1 MRAEAAGGEAGER
14 AHDAEV
20 GFLGEVV
27 GDVLSAEVGEEA
39 PHVFLGGLDE
49 VGEGSAVASPC
60 FEGEC
65 GDGII
70 GRFVRCA
77 GVHTRKNTRLRA
89 GCGDATYIDSS
100 T

>member
-1 MRAEAAGGEAGER
+1 M
-14 AHDAEV
+14 
-20 GFLGEVV
+20 GEVV
-27 GDVLSAEVGEEA
+27 GDVLPAEVGKEA

-49 VGEGSAVASPC
+49 VGEGSAVALPC

-65 GDGII
+65 RDGVIS
-70 GRFVRCA
+70 RFVRCV

-89 GCGDATYIDSS
+89 GCGDATCVDRA